1 MFLWYSNGLVLAGST
16 FCSFVY
22 IAEFRICFSLSHF
35 PCTSSGVSTFLSE
48 LSLTELI
55 GMWANICWTYWRK
68 CIELD
73 HLLLFQQLEYSAQLV
88 SHSFYFTNIQ
98 YFNYSRRIVYCS
110 FTCVDFRV
118 SVGIANL
125 GVNLLS
131 LLFWDILEVLLQ
143 LDNYCKYC
151 NILQLKLIEYR
162 KIKAAFSCVHL
173 WASHYKKD
181 TEILKHVQRRTVKLM
196 KRLEDRC

>member
-1 MFLWYSNGLVLAGST
+1 MLAHELSYFSVFFFLFPFFFFFFFFPSAILLLDSMFLWYSNGLVLAGST

-22 IAEFRICFSLSHF
+22 IAEFRICFSHF

-73 HLLLFQQLEYSAQLV
+73 HLLLFQQLEYSAQVV

-98 YFNYSRRIVYCS
+98 YFNYSRRIVYCL
-110 FTCVDFRV
+110 FTCVGFRV
-118 SVGIANL
+118 FVGIANL

-131 LLFWDILEVLLQ
+131 LLFWDI
-143 LDNYCKYC
+143 
-151 NILQLKLIEYR
+151 
-162 KIKAAFSCVHL
+162 
-173 WASHYKKD
+173 
-181 TEILKHVQRRTVKLM
+181 
-196 KRLEDRC
+196 